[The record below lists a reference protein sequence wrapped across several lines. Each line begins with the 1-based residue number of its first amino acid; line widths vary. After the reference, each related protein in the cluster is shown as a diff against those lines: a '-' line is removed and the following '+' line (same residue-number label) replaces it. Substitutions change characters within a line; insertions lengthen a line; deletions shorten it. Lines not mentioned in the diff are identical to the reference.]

1 MCFWP
6 DTVEDVAIRI
16 NPQHNVLHGGVM
28 DEGAL
33 WVDEEHIRN
42 PDLLDQAGIKSAAL
56 VAAGGEGQAVVLP
69 VMPQVQR
76 HGEVLET
83 RATQTNQAQKSG
95 GAGGG
100 GGHLW
105 DCQRGPTMFTSDM
118 LSMLSTWTSIPT
130 GRADPTKGQ
139 TLSNISILHTLSV
152 CTSGRD

>member
-1 MCFWP
+1 
-6 DTVEDVAIRI
+6 
-16 NPQHNVLHGGVM
+16 M
-28 DEGAL
+28 DEGTL
-33 WVDEEHIRN
+33 RVDEEHVRN
-42 PDLLDQAGIKSAAL
+42 PDLLDQAGIKGAAL

-83 RATQTNQAQKSG
+83 RATQTDQAQKSG
-95 GAGGG
+95 RAGV
-100 GGHLW
+100 GHLW
-105 DCQRGPTMFTSDM
+105 DCQRGLTMFTSDM

-130 GRADPTKGQ
+130 GRAEPTKGQ

>member
-33 WVDEEHIRN
+33 RVDEEHVRN
-42 PDLLDQAGIKSAAL
+42 PDLLDQTGIKGAAL

-83 RATQTNQAQKSG
+83 RATTTNQAQ
-95 GAGGG
+95 
-100 GGHLW
+100 
-105 DCQRGPTMFTSDM
+105 
-118 LSMLSTWTSIPT
+118 
-130 GRADPTKGQ
+130 
-139 TLSNISILHTLSV
+139 
-152 CTSGRD
+152 

>member
-95 GAGGG
+95 RAGGG
-100 GGHLW
+100 GGTSGTVSGGLPCSLPICCRCSQPGRRYQREEPTLQKVRR
-105 DCQRGPTMFTSDM
+105 CQTSA
-118 LSMLSTWTSIPT
+118 SF
-130 GRADPTKGQ
+130 
-139 TLSNISILHTLSV
+139 HTLSV